1 MQDNCK
7 PTRLLMKF
15 SRVIHKTTRA
25 CSNKST
31 RRGIYINQEK
41 ILKELN
47 KHPSQTNTCLNETV
61 LIIRKGERNRVI
73 EVGSTNMRE
82 QNEEETNLNEKREIS
97 SDKDIMT

>member
-1 MQDNCK
+1 MQDNHK
-7 PTRLLMKF
+7 PTRF
-15 SRVIHKTTRA
+15 DNEISCAIHKTTRT
-25 CSNKST
+25 CNNKST
-31 RRGIYINQEK
+31 RRK
-41 ILKELN
+41 IIKRIN
-47 KHPSQTNTCLNETV
+47 KHPSQTKKCPNETV